1 MLLKLLS
8 AVYML
13 RLAWKIAT
21 ASPKAPGAAAGRPLT
36 FVQAAAFQWVN
47 PKAWALALS
56 PTTLYSPGPSAAA
69 MAQVALVF
77 CLINLPSVWTCA
89 ALGQLLRRWLARG
102 ERLRRFNRAM
112 ALLLLAFLWP
122 VLMH

>member
-1 MLLKLLS
+1 
-8 AVYML
+8 
-13 RLAWKIAT
+13 
-21 ASPKAPGAAAGRPLT
+21 
-36 FVQAAAFQWVN
+36 
-47 PKAWALALS
+47 
-56 PTTLYSPGPSAAA
+56 

-77 CLINLPSVWTCA
+77 CSINRPSVWTWA